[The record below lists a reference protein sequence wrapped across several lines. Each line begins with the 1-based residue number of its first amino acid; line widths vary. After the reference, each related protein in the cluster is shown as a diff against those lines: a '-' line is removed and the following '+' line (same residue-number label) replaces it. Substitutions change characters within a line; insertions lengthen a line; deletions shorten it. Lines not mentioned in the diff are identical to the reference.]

1 MKDAHTLRI
10 IEELK
15 AVGVTRHGLAKSET
29 RLLPNI
35 IHEDEHIGGVI
46 YGLISG
52 GSSAML
58 IATDHRVIFL
68 DHQVFYTTTDELT
81 YDVVSGV
88 KSSAAGPFTS
98 VVLHTRITDYIVRY
112 VNSNCARI
120 FIKYIESKRLE
131 KGTYNQ
137 ASGQHDEE
145 ASVPTFQN
153 ITDKK
158 AAKFLQEHDLA
169 VLSTVDRTGNVH
181 GAVIY
186 YLVDQNNL
194 IYILTKSD
202 TGKGRNVY
210 AHSQIAMTIHEPAT
224 LQTLQ
229 IQGTAEIETDQKVK
243 DSVFERMVKPRS
255 FKGETHL
262 PPVTK
267 LQEGSFMV
275 IRISATFMSYHDY
288 ASSFDSA

>member
-1 MKDAHTLRI
+1 MNDTHTQRI
-10 IEELK
+10 TEELK
-15 AVGVTRHGLAKSET
+15 AAGVTRHGLAKSES
-29 RLLPNI
+29 RELPRILHN
-35 IHEDEHIGGVI
+35 DEHIGGVI
-46 YGLISG
+46 YGRIQGS
-52 GSSAML
+52 SSAML
-58 IATDHRVIFL
+58 VATDRRVVFL
-68 DHQVFYTTTDELT
+68 DRQLFFMTTDELT

-88 KSSAAGPFTS
+88 KSSSAGPFTS
-98 VVLHTRITDYIVRY
+98 VVLHTRIADYTFRY
-112 VNSNCARI
+112 VNSNCAKI

-137 ASGQHDEE
+137 ATGRHEE
-145 ASVPTFQN
+145 AASVPTFQN
-153 ITDKK
+153 ITDEK
-158 AAKFLQEHDLA
+158 AAKFLQEHSLA

-181 GAVIY
+181 GAAIY

-210 AHSQIAMTIHEPAT
+210 AHSRVAMTIYEPDS

-229 IQGTAEIETDQKVK
+229 IQGTAEVETDQKVK
-243 DSVFERMVKPRS
+243 DSVFAHMVKPRTY
-255 FKGETHL
+255 KDKTYL

-275 IRISATFMSYHDY
+275 IRISASFMSYHDY
-288 ASSFDSA
+288 AKD

>member
-1 MKDAHTLRI
+1 MNPTTNGVQIRRV

-15 AVGVTRHGLAKSET
+15 SVGVTRHGLAKAES
-29 RLLPNI
+29 RQLPSI
-35 IHEDEHIGGVI
+35 LHHDEHIGGVI
-46 YGLISG
+46 YGRIEG

-58 IATDHRVIFL
+58 LATDHRIIFL
-68 DHQVFYTTTDELT
+68 NKRPLFSTTDELT

-88 KSSAAGPFTS
+88 KSNTAGPFTS
-98 VVLHTRITDYIVRY
+98 VVLHTRITDYTFRY
-112 VNSNCARI
+112 VNSNCAKI
-120 FIKYIESKRLE
+120 FIKYIEKKRLE

-137 ASGQHDEE
+137 ASGRHEE
-145 ASVPTFQN
+145 ETSVPAFQT
-153 ITDKK
+153 ITDEK
-158 AAKFLQEHDLA
+158 AAKFLKEHDLA

-210 AHSQIAMTIHEPAT
+210 AHSQVAMTVHEPGT
-224 LQTLQ
+224 LKTLQ

-243 DSVFERMVKPRS
+243 DSVFARMVKPRIY
-255 FKGETHL
+255 KGETYL

-275 IRISATFMSYHDY
+275 IRIKTSSMNYHDY
-288 ASSFDSA
+288 AGK